1 MTETPTIPKLL
12 TGKELRSLIPY
23 SEQHIRRLEKKGE
36 FPRSVHLGPGRV
48 VWLEAEILEWLE
60 RRRSGN
66 AG

>member
-1 MTETPTIPKLL
+1 MTEASALPKLL
-12 TGKELRSLIPY
+12 TGKELRALIPY

-48 VWLEAEILEWLE
+48 VWVEAEILEWLE
-60 RRRSGN
+60 CRRST